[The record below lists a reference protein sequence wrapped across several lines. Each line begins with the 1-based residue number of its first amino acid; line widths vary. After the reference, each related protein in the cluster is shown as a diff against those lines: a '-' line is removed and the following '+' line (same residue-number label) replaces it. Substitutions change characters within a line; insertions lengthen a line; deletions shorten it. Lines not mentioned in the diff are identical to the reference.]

1 MAAESPV
8 PEPPKLHECAR
19 RDAELLKR
27 LGWKKFVLQRRA
39 KGDFTSLDGV
49 HHPAKRLLKHYK
61 SRGAPVKVST
71 EPWSQGAIDAA
82 LQRGAHRLCMEHME
96 LLH

>member
-1 MAAESPV
+1 MAAEKPA
-8 PEPPKLHECAR
+8 PEPGTPVQLKLHKCAR

-39 KGDFTSLDGV
+39 KRDFTSLDGV

-61 SRGAPVKVST
+61 SREAPVKVSAKR
-71 EPWSQGAIDAA
+71 WS
-82 LQRGAHRLCMEHME
+82 
-96 LLH
+96 